1 MMISLSVPR
10 IIPTSFTVTSSALA
24 VALTLSVGVI
34 PLASAI
40 LYGEDSIPTGLTGDE
55 FIVVRDTALS
65 DPKVQQLIDGRN
77 YSITDCC
84 GFYRESPT
92 SPWQP
97 VINIRVA
104 NELQIGVGVDL
115 DERRVISIETGP
127 ALQFQVADS
136 DGIDNSFTTGVSSR
150 MPIILALILTIVGI
164 LGGAAAGIF
173 YFAKKGKKGLDTQG
187 SKS

>member
-1 MMISLSVPR
+1 MPR
-10 IIPTSFTVTSSALA
+10 IIPTSFTVTSSAL
-24 VALTLSVGVI
+24 ALTLSVGVI

-40 LYGEDSIPTGLTGDE
+40 LYGEDGIPTGLTGDE
-55 FIVVRDTALS
+55 FIIVRDTALS